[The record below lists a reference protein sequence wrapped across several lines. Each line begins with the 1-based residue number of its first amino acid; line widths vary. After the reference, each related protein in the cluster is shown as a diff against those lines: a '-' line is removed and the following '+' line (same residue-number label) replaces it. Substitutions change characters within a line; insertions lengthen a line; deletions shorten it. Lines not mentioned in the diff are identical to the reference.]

1 MEFFF
6 GFGGW
11 GKKLKKRGSGSFFC
25 PNCRQQK
32 NYKQKEL
39 TKYAQIFFVPIYSSG
54 TGETYIECVSCKK
67 MFDESVISIQHEEE
81 HNPTDELWKMAL
93 VLIKV
98 ARASGEVSY
107 EKIANIRG
115 ACFGQPGEYVNQE
128 EAEEIEDSLI
138 EWSEGDIPPLS
149 VLLPE
154 VIYSYSEEEKQ
165 DFMGTAVAVA
175 MLDERI
181 TASER
186 DILNELRDFLE
197 IEEPLDSFIDK

>member
-98 ARASGEVSY
+98 ARAVVRY
-107 EKIANIRG
+107 HMKKL
-115 ACFGQPGEYVNQE
+115 
-128 EAEEIEDSLI
+128 LI
-138 EWSEGDIPPLS
+138 
-149 VLLPE
+149 
-154 VIYSYSEEEKQ
+154 
-165 DFMGTAVAVA
+165 
-175 MLDERI
+175 
-181 TASER
+181 
-186 DILNELRDFLE
+186 
-197 IEEPLDSFIDK
+197 

>member
-1 MEFFF
+1 
-6 GFGGW
+6 
-11 GKKLKKRGSGSFFC
+11 
-25 PNCRQQK
+25 
-32 NYKQKEL
+32 
-39 TKYAQIFFVPIYSSG
+39 
-54 TGETYIECVSCKK
+54 
-67 MFDESVISIQHEEE
+67 MFDESVISIQQEEE
-81 HNPTDELWKMAL
+81 HNPADELWKMAL

-107 EKIANIRG
+107 EKIANVRG
-115 ACFGQPGEYVNQE
+115 ACFGQPGEYISQE

-197 IEEPLDSFIDK
+197 IEEPLDSFLNREER